1 MIKKILLAI
10 VILAV
15 ALSAFLFW
23 NQYRAEKRDH
33 DLAYENMELEL
44 SPLYEQEIEL
54 KQERSSLDKEYEK
67 EKIGEGTMQIIAS
80 EPVSLVYSDI
90 YHVMQ
95 EYEGM
100 KAMVGISRDYV
111 PGSKDMISVKE
122 AQKLK
127 AEGWAFCYSFVQE
140 EMSDYGNDEAA
151 MHSWI
156 AAVKEK
162 AEEAQITL
170 QSAIYFKDG
179 DYNKKYSAWLKKE
192 GINVI
197 VHHGEIN
204 QNERITY
211 KTKSGMWYIL
221 AYPWNSDGVSAI
233 LDEVAD
239 DGTNVVYS
247 IGSTS
252 STEKYDESVFRSMM
266 DKVDAGVKEGGLAVT
281 DFEEMTILQI
291 ESVNNEYVEK
301 YKKRMQ
307 EIDEELESLERQ
319 MEDVVK
325 KYDIY

>member
-10 VILAV
+10 VIFAV

-23 NQYRAEKRDH
+23 NRYRAEKRDH

-67 EKIGEGTMQIIAS
+67 EKIGEGTLQIIAT
-80 EPVSLVYSDI
+80 EPVSLVYDKI
-90 YHVMQ
+90 FRVMQ
-95 EYEGM
+95 EYKDM
-100 KAMVGISRDYV
+100 KAMVGVSYNCV
-111 PGSKDMISVKE
+111 PGSKEMISVKE

-127 AEGWAFCYSFVQE
+127 AEGWAFCYSFVRD
-140 EMSDYGNDEAA
+140 EMRDYGNDEAA

-156 AAVKEK
+156 TAVKEK

-170 QSAIYFKDG
+170 QPAVYFKDG
-179 DYNKKYSAWLKKE
+179 DYRNKYSAWLKKE
-192 GINVI
+192 GIKVI
-197 VHHGEIN
+197 VHHGEIDG
-204 QNERITY
+204 NELITY
-211 KTKSGMWYIL
+211 ESEDEMWYI
-221 AYPWNSDGVSAI
+221 AACPWNSDGVSAL

-239 DGTNVVYS
+239 DGTNIVYS
-247 IGSTS
+247 IGSSS
-252 STEKYDESVFRSMM
+252 STEKYDESVFRSMLS
-266 DKVDAGVKEGGLAVT
+266 KVDTGIKEGKLAVT
-281 DFEEMTILQI
+281 DFREMIALQS
-291 ESVNNEYVEK
+291 EDVANEYVKE

-319 MEDVVK
+319 MDDVVK

>member
-23 NQYRAEKRDH
+23 NQYKVEKRDH

-44 SPLYEQEIEL
+44 SPIYEQEMAL

-67 EKIGEGTMQIIAS
+67 EKIGEGTMQIIAP
-80 EPVSLVYSDI
+80 EPFSLVYSDI

-140 EMSDYGNDEAA
+140 EISDYGNDEAA

-162 AEEAQITL
+162 AEEARITL
-170 QSAIYFKDG
+170 QPAVYFKSG
-179 DYNKKYSAWLKKE
+179 DYRNKYSAWLKKE
-192 GINVI
+192 GIKVI
-197 VHHGEIN
+197 VHHGEIDG
-204 QNERITY
+204 NELITY
-211 KTKSGMWYIL
+211 ESKDEMWYIS
-221 AYPWNSDGVSAI
+221 ACPWNSDGVSAL

-239 DGTNVVYS
+239 DGTNIVYS
-247 IGSTS
+247 IGSSS

-266 DKVDAGVKEGGLAVT
+266 DKVDAGVKEGELAVT
-281 DFEEMTILQI
+281 DFREMIALQS
-291 ESVNNEYVEK
+291 EDVANEYVKE

-319 MEDVVK
+319 MDDVVK